1 MRMNEV
7 SLFDPLAVVEGQ
19 NPPLLAEPFRFSVQD
34 HVGRVLYLD
43 PRRVKPMKRQPR
55 SDAEQARLEEM
66 EASFRVVGQ
75 EETGLVFPIADPD
88 FDAGLI
94 AGHRR
99 RLTCLRLDWMYRVE
113 VRPAPA
119 DWKELYIKALA
130 SNCNRED
137 LSIRDLTE
145 AVRELL
151 RCGCPRQEIS
161 AIIGKSTQVVDQYIA
176 LANLNPEVFPFL
188 DESNEDQRASDG
200 RKLRRTTLLT
210 LGYAVE
216 IAKLPV
222 EDQVAA
228 AEAVVDELMTTNDV
242 KHFVRQRLERHGMV
256 RTRTHSPDEHRRL
269 LSDGL
274 RSFELLLQSYGSM
287 SHDELLVLR
296 RGMDS
301 FQRSNLDRRFRA
313 VAADLSRLAA
323 VLGPY
328 DAELWHPA
336 MRSWLRQGLMAY
348 GESNVPL
355 EEWLTQRGYTPRSL
369 KLLEEWLA
377 RYGPDE

>member
-7 SLFDPLAVVEGQ
+7 SLFDPLAVVDGP
-19 NPPLLAEPFRFSVQD
+19 NPLMFSDPFRFPIQD

-55 SDAEQARLEEM
+55 SDAEQAKLEEM

-88 FDAGLI
+88 FDAGAI

-99 RLTCLRLDWMYRVE
+99 RLTCLRLGWMFRVE

-119 DWKELYIKALA
+119 DWKALYIKALA

-145 AVRELL
+145 SVKELL
-151 RCGCPRQEIS
+151 HCGCPRQEIS
-161 AIIGKSTQVVDQYIA
+161 AIIGKSIQVVDQYID
-176 LANLNPEVFPFL
+176 LASLNPDVFPFL

-228 AEAVVDELMTTNDV
+228 AEAVVDELMTANDV

-256 RTRTHSPDEHRRL
+256 RTRTRSPGEHRRL

-274 RSFELLLQSYGSM
+274 RSFELLLQSYSSM
-287 SHDELLVLR
+287 SHDELLALR

-313 VAADLSRLAA
+313 AAADLRRLATI
-323 VLGPY
+323 LGPY
-328 DAELWHPA
+328 DATLWHPA
-336 MRSWLRQGLMAY
+336 LREQLERWLAAAT
-348 GESNVPL
+348 ESELPL
-355 EEWLTQRGYTPRSL
+355 EEWMRKQAAFT
-369 KLLEEWLA
+369 A
-377 RYGPDE
+377 R